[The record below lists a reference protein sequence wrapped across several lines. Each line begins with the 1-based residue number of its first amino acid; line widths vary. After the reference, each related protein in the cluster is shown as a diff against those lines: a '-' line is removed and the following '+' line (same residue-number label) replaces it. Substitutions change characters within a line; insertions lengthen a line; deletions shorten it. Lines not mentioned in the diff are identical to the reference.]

1 MADGE
6 FESYFHRR
14 ANRFAAFYSSEPVA
28 RVLGR
33 GPLFDRL
40 EFAVDTASSVSAG
53 RVLDV
58 GCGSGPLF
66 APLAARGIHVT
77 GIDPAGA
84 MVALAEEQAAVF
96 PMLVDVEQRAWE
108 EIEEQDAYDLSVALG
123 VFDYVA
129 DPVGLLRRMGRAAPR
144 VVGSFPAPGLRLLL
158 RKVRYGARGVSVHGY
173 RAQQFEHLAAASGLE
188 VVVVHPLGRAGFAV
202 HFRRAAQPAP

>member
-1 MADGE
+1 MPERE
-6 FESYFHRR
+6 FQTYFQRR
-14 ANRFAAFYSSEPVA
+14 AGRFAAFYSSEPVA

-40 EFAVDTASSVSAG
+40 ELAVDIARSLPAT

-66 APLAARGIHVT
+66 APLAAQGIRVT
-77 GIDPAGA
+77 GIDPAEA
-84 MVALAEEQAAVF
+84 MVAMAEEQAAVF
-96 PMLVDVEQRAWE
+96 PGLVEVEQRGWE
-108 EIEEQDAYDLSVALG
+108 TIDEQDRYDLAVALG

-129 DPVGLLRRMGRAAPR
+129 DPVALLTRMGRAASN

-158 RKVRYGARGVSVHGY
+158 RKVRYGARGVGVHGY
-173 RAQQFEHLAAASGLE
+173 RADGFANLAAGSGLE
-188 VVVVHPLGRAGFAV
+188 VAGIHPLGRAGFVA
-202 HFRRAAQPAP
+202 HFRRPTGS